1 MAGHAGTCCAHHTH
15 GLGLLHNRWVSALP
29 QPTLRLLCH
38 RNDKLIPFSD
48 EAKRQFE
55 RVAEKYRFECVAA
68 DERRVRYESTDVF
81 LDVRFDN
88 GRSYDLGI
96 EIGQIIPNKIE
107 RPFSL
112 AEILRLK
119 NVSEGRS
126 IDGFSASSVTKLR
139 DGLKTLADLT
149 LNYADDFLRGRVS
162 SFVQVPDLREKESLD
177 YAIQRDLRT
186 ARAKAVK
193 AWNTKDYAGVI
204 AAYEPVKSH
213 LEPSE
218 VKRLQYSQSKIFPV
232 SGS

>member
-139 DGLKTLADLT
+139 DGLKTL
-149 LNYADDFLRGRVS
+149 
-162 SFVQVPDLREKESLD
+162 
-177 YAIQRDLRT
+177 
-186 ARAKAVK
+186 
-193 AWNTKDYAGVI
+193 
-204 AAYEPVKSH
+204 YELSH
-213 LEPSE
+213 
-218 VKRLQYSQSKIFPV
+218 
-232 SGS
+232 